1 MIRRV
6 DLLIV
11 TAQYLGDEGLVSHLD
26 QVSRSTFR
34 SGGQLSHLGQVNR
47 STSRSIA

>member
-11 TAQYLGDEGLVSHLD
+11 TAQYLGNEGRMSHLG
-26 QVSRSTFR
+26 QVSRSTSR
-34 SGGQLSHLGQVNR
+34 SGGSDV
-47 STSRSIA
+47 SIGSNEQIYI